1 MSNDRLKFRLF
12 YNGDYSITPYCT
24 IDMNGKVWLDTSIM
38 SAEVFCDPDTDI
50 IDITDKCV
58 VEQCTG
64 LKDKNGNLIYENDI
78 LKVFW
83 YGGHY
88 LYFVVEWYSD
98 LRDEVCGF
106 ELHETDETGKLLD
119 PNRLSGRH
127 AINAYILENCEIIG
141 NVHTEEQK

>member
-64 LKDKNGNLIYENDI
+64 LKDKNGNLIYESDRLKDRWGTIYIVKWIDARWVLIDLGNALPDI
-78 LKVFW
+78 TPRQDWL
-83 YGGHY
+83 
-88 LYFVVEWYSD
+88 
-98 LRDEVCGF
+98 
-106 ELHETDETGKLLD
+106 GKI
-119 PNRLSGRH
+119 G
-127 AINAYILENCEIIG
+127 IEIIG